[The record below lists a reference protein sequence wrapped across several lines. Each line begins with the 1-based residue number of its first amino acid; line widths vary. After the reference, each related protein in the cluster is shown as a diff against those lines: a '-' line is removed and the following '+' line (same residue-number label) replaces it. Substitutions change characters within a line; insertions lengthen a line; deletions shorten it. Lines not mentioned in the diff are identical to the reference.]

1 MSGTSENSLHQLAKS
16 DEQVRIDNAT
26 ALITYV
32 GFSEFGISTA
42 NPKWKIM
49 KIEKSAATIPYTTT
63 ISYATSYDN
72 YSNIWDDRATLNY
85 YS

>member
-32 GFSEFGISTA
+32 GFAEFGIATSS
-42 NPKWKIM
+42 PKWKIM
-49 KIEKSAATIPYTTT
+49 KIEKSGSAIPYTTT
-63 ISYATSYDN
+63 ISYATAYDN
-72 YSNIWDDRATLNY
+72 YTNIWDDRAILNY